1 MSDDHSRAAALLGT
15 LLRGLLLPGA
25 MLMTAACGDE
35 SRAGSSARIPPTGEW
50 STAGCAMPRT
60 PQVTTMG
67 GSTVPVTPPALEAAI
82 ARIEDGGRNRFPDSY
97 AGLEV
102 DQRQVRAIVY
112 RVASVAFDDFV
123 RISAEDACV
132 VVRDAAHSSAKL
144 NAWQDRIAADLGRW
158 GEQGIQISSVGARH
172 DGAGVE
178 IGAQDVAAA
187 RRQLP
192 AYYGAQAPLVFV
204 EQGPVT
210 PMPAPG
216 HRQAAQPGG

>member
-1 MSDDHSRAAALLGT
+1 MSDDHNRAAALLR
-15 LLRGLLLPGA
+15 LLRGLLLPGIL
-25 MLMTAACGDE
+25 LMAAACGDE
-35 SRAGSSARIPPTGEW
+35 SRAAPSAHTPPTGEW
-50 STAGCAMPRT
+50 STAGCAMARSPEF
-60 PQVTTMG
+60 TTMG
-67 GSTVPVTPPALEAAI
+67 GSTVPVTPPPLQAAI
-82 ARIEDGGRNRFPDSY
+82 ARIEEGGRDRFPDNY

-123 RISAEDACV
+123 RLSAEDACV
-132 VVRDAAHSSAKL
+132 VVRDAAHSSAEL
-144 NAWQDRIAADLGRW
+144 NAWQDRIVADLGRW
-158 GEQGIQISSVGARH
+158 GEQGIRISTVGARH

-187 RRQLP
+187 RRELP
-192 AYYGAQAPLVFV
+192 AYYGAQAPLIFV